1 MPEAAEVEH
10 TRDRMLRCALE
21 LFTERGYD
29 GASIGMIASNL
40 GVAKSAV
47 SYHFR
52 TKEDLLD
59 AVVAPAFS
67 DLDAYFE
74 RFGSRAIRGA
84 RRREAVT
91 ELVRTLVKHRALLGF
106 LAREGD
112 RERSEPGLSR
122 WPLYGEAMTQL
133 FTDGEPDLGDR
144 IYLAAVLRGL
154 CLSAAM
160 FPDVAADDLQGH
172 LLRFAETN
180 LLKRQRQTRRP
191 QPEPSS

>member
-1 MPEAAEVEH
+1 MSEAAQVEQ
-10 TRDRMLRCALE
+10 TRERMLRCALE

-47 SYHFR
+47 SYYFR

-67 DLDAYFE
+67 DLDAYID
-74 RFGSRAIRGA
+74 RFGTQPIRGA

-91 ELVRTLVKHRALLGF
+91 EYVRTMVKHRALLGF

-112 RERSEPGLSR
+112 RKRSEPGLSR
-122 WPLYGEAMTQL
+122 WPSYGEAMTHL
-133 FTDGEPDLGDR
+133 FSDGEPDLGDR
-144 IYLAAVLRGL
+144 VYLAAVFRGVA
-154 CLSAAM
+154 LSAAM
-160 FPDVAADDLQGH
+160 FPDVGDDDLQEH

-180 LLKRQRQTRRP
+180 LLKRRRQAR
-191 QPEPSS
+191 QP